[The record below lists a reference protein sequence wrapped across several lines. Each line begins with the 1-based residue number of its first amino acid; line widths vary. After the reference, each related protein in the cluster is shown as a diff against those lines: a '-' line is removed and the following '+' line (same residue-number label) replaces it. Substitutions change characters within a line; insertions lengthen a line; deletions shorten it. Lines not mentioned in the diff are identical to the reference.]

1 MGLLESTRA
10 WLDAGNRAKCERNR
24 GDVALGIGAGL
35 IVSETGAEEGGD
47 FAVSCDRHLGES
59 GRSQAPLYRL
69 REAGIDP
76 FHAEAGIWF
85 RFRDLLRDAAWLR
98 DEWPTLFA
106 NGGRD
111 LWFCAILR
119 YSIGKGALRHV
130 IEETR
135 NRIAG
140 KRAAGKSVGTFIAE
154 MGEWVTKTDISTRRH
169 TAFWGRQSPAKIRE
183 RVQGKKHLG
192 RLDVAEAI
200 GPIDGPPGG
209 ACAEE
214 TPSRFPPF
222 PPELIPSARTM
233 KDPGAT
239 DAQREVA
246 WKSLKAYARARLRQS
261 RIKPAPLVVRA
272 ARWLEVRFRGP
283 RPGDTVA

>member
-1 MGLLESTRA
+1 MGLLDQTTQ
-10 WLDAGNRAKCERNR
+10 WLDAGNRELCERNR
-24 GDVALGIGAGL
+24 GDVAIGIGAGL
-35 IVSETGAEEGGD
+35 IVSETGAAEGGD

-130 IEETR
+130 IEETLR
-135 NRIAG
+135 GVLR
-140 KRAAGKSVGTFIAE
+140 KRANGKTVRGFVEE
-154 MGEWVTKTDISTRRH
+154 MGEWATKTDLNSRVHSR
-169 TAFWGRQSPAKIRE
+169 FWGRQSGSKIRE
-183 RVQGKKHLG
+183 RVQGAKHLR

-200 GPIDGPPGG
+200 GPLDGPPGG

-214 TPSRFPPF
+214 TPARFPPF
-222 PPELIPSARTM
+222 PPELVPSARTM

-239 DAQREVA
+239 DAQREIA
-246 WKSLKAYARARLRQS
+246 WQALKAYARKRLRQS
-261 RIKPAPLVVRA
+261 RIKPAPLVMRA